1 MNSHTVSIEGPLIGF
16 GEAGY
21 TMPAAAALL
30 IVQCIPSPSTEGGC
44 AANR

>member
-1 MNSHTVSIEGPLIGF
+1 MNSYTVSMEGPLIGF

-21 TMPAAAALL
+21 TMPAAAAPL
-30 IVQCIPSPSTEGGC
+30 IVQRIPSLSTEGGC